1 MKTDVVVHS
10 AALTNGSVKRTLSE
24 GSSVYVRIIKKD
36 GNNSYTAAFGGGRF
50 SIKSELPLKPGMGFF
65 TTIRLENNRIVL
77 QQQNVKMI
85 VQDAGLQKINSALDM
100 TGKISDPQLIC
111 YFEKMGLTPDE
122 ITLSVYNQMRN
133 LEVRF
138 ERSAFIKARAIGMKF
153 RGREKAAAV
162 TAYILE
168 QKGIVPSED
177 AVSEILGGNEN
188 MSSGFGETSSFGQK
202 DSNPAREF
210 FKKIFECTDFSDS
223 KAGLLAVFN
232 HTGFKTGGIQAKS
245 NWIKIPFTYTISDD
259 EEKSGEGSFCA
270 FLNPIEK
277 NAEKFTLL
285 LKFCNHSYGFAV
297 FLKKNVCSR
306 IIISPTEE
314 YELDMAIKDE
324 LLEKYPDAEIAF
336 CQPGEFNEFYGGYSE
351 IGFVNGVV

>member
-10 AALTNGSVKRTLSE
+10 TALTNGSVKRTLSE

-50 SIKSELPLKPGMGFF
+50 SIKSELPLKPGTGFF

-85 VQDAGLQKINSALDM
+85 VQDAGFQKINSDLDM
-100 TGKISDPQLIC
+100 TGKILNPKLIA
-111 YFEKMGLTPDE
+111 YFEKMGLIPDE

-138 ERSAFIKARAIGMKF
+138 ERSAFIKARAIGLKF
-153 RGREKAAAV
+153 KGREKVAAV

-168 QKGIVPSED
+168 QKGMAATED
-177 AVSEILGGNEN
+177 AVSEILDGNEN
-188 MSSGFGETSSFGQK
+188 MAFGFGETPFFNRQ

-223 KAGLLAVFN
+223 KAGLLAMFN
-232 HTGFKTGGIQAKS
+232 HTGFNCDGIQSKS
-245 NWIKIPFTYTISDD
+245 NWIKIPFTFTSSEG
-259 EEKSGEGSFCA
+259 EENSGEGSFCA
-270 FLNPIEK
+270 FLNPMEK
-277 NAEKFTLL
+277 TAEKFTLL
-285 LKFCNHSYGFAV
+285 LNFCNHSYGFAV
-297 FLKKNVCSR
+297 FLKKNLCSK
-306 IIISPTEE
+306 IIISPTED
-314 YELDMAIKDE
+314 YELDTALE
-324 LLEKYPDAEIAF
+324 AALLKKYPDAEISF
-336 CQPGEFNEFYGGYSE
+336 CQKGEFNEFYAGNSD
-351 IGFVNGVV
+351 IGVVNGVV